1 MDRLKKLT
9 SLLLA
14 LVMVF
19 AMTAMAEGVAKTEV
33 TIDDGTVSG
42 ATYEA
47 YKLLNATSAAAGEEG
62 DKDDKFAYTLNDKYT
77 SILQNVTGKTEQAD
91 IVAYIAGLNASEVR
105 AFADAVYAAIQTA
118 KLDAD
123 ATSTENK
130 FELEQ
135 GYYLIVESI
144 LGSTENGS
152 TDTYS
157 LVMLDTAGL
166 ESVTVKTKEGVPTV
180 EKKVKDVNDSTG
192 VGSDWQDSADHDI
205 GDTVEYQI
213 TGTVS
218 EKYAEYESY
227 YYSFEDTMVNG
238 LTLNAE
244 SIKVT
249 IGEVDVTNQFVIEA
263 TEHSFTATSNLKELT
278 GVTVDANTKVIV
290 NYTCTLNED
299 AVIGEKGNPNEVILK
314 YENNPYHKAD
324 GDNNPKTPNKPE
336 TPGETPKDVNIV
348 FTYQVI
354 VNKVDKEG
362 NALAGA
368 GFTLYKWEKESNNW
382 VAVSEEII
390 VAELKEGKATFE
402 WKGLDDGDYKLVE
415 TTTPAGY
422 NTIADITFTVVA
434 DHVEVHENPTLTSLS
449 VTGADVQVK
458 NEETGEMQTVSSFT
472 ADHVAGTMM
481 TDVVNQ
487 TGTELPETGGMGTT
501 MLYVVGGLLVVGAV
515 VVMISKK
522 KAEEK

>member
-33 TIDDGTVSG
+33 TIDDGTISG

-62 DKDDKFAYTLNDKYT
+62 DEDDKFAYTLNDKYT

-105 AFADAVYAAIQTA
+105 AFADDVYAAIQTA

-123 ATSTENK
+123 ATSAENK

-135 GYYLIVESI
+135 GYYLIVESV
-144 LGSTENGS
+144 LGTTENGS

-227 YYSFEDTMVNG
+227 YYSFEDSMSEGLTYNKDAKVYVVNG
-238 LTLNAE
+238 DSKT
-244 SIKVT
+244 
-249 IGEVDVTNQFVIEA
+249 DVTAQFAIVEM
-263 TEHSFTATSNLKELT
+263 TEGNGFTAFN
-278 GVTVDANTKVIV
+278 
-290 NYTCTLNED
+290 
-299 AVIGEKGNPNEVILK
+299 
-314 YENNPYHKAD
+314 
-324 GDNNPKTPNKPE
+324 
-336 TPGETPKDVNIV
+336 
-348 FTYQVI
+348 
-354 VNKVDKEG
+354 
-362 NALAGA
+362 LAGGYRFYEA
-368 GFTLYKWEKESNNW
+368 VKKEKE
-382 VAVSEEII
+382 I
-390 VAELKEGKATFE
+390 AERS
-402 WKGLDDGDYKLVE
+402 Y
-415 TTTPAGY
+415 PC
-422 NTIADITFTVVA
+422 
-434 DHVEVHENPTLTSLS
+434 
-449 VTGADVQVK
+449 
-458 NEETGEMQTVSSFT
+458 
-472 ADHVAGTMM
+472 
-481 TDVVNQ
+481 
-487 TGTELPETGGMGTT
+487 GMDR
-501 MLYVVGGLLVVGAV
+501 
-515 VVMISKK
+515 
-522 KAEEK
+522 

>member
-19 AMTAMAEGVAKTEV
+19 AMTAMAFADAPAETPKTTITIDGGVAGSEY
-33 TIDDGTVSG
+33 
-42 ATYEA
+42 AA
-47 YKLLNATSAAAGEEG
+47 YKLLNATNAANEDGTG
-62 DKDDKFAYTLNDKYT
+62 SGKYAYTLNDTYT
-77 SILQNVTGKTEQAD
+77 AILQRVTGKTEQAD
-91 IVAYIAGLNASEVR
+91 IVAHISALGADGVR
-105 AFADAVYAAIQTA
+105 DFADAVYAAIVDANITA
-118 KLDAD
+118 DYTTND
-123 ATSTENK
+123 NVFDEV
-130 FELEQ
+130 EQ
-135 GYYLIVESI
+135 GYYLIAETKVGNEA
-144 LGSTENGS
+144 
-152 TDTYS
+152 DTYS
-157 LVMLDTAGL
+157 LVMLDTKGIDA
-166 ESVTVKTKEGVPTV
+166 VTVKTKEGVPTV

-192 VGSDWQDSADHDI
+192 VESDWQDSADHDI

-227 YYSFEDTMVNG
+227 YYSFEDKMVNG

-249 IGEVDVTNQFVIEA
+249 IGEVDVTDQFVIEA

-290 NYTCTLNED
+290 NYTCTLNKD
-299 AVIGEKGNPNEVILK
+299 AVIGAEGNPNEVILK

-336 TPGETPKDVNIV
+336 KPGETPKDVNIV

-354 VNKVDKEG
+354 VNKVDE
-362 NALAGA
+362 NEAPLTGA
-368 GFTLYKWEKESNNW
+368 GFTLYKKNAEGEY
-382 VAVSEEII
+382 VPIGSE
-390 VAELKEGKATFE
+390 VTGDALTTFE
-402 WKGLDDGDYKLVE
+402 WKGLDDGEYKLEE

-422 NTIADITFTVVA
+422 NTIAPIEFTIAATHDEEAVEPELKTLVVNDA
-434 DHVEVHENPTLTSLS
+434 AGNLISGEAGSFVVE
-449 VTGADVQVK
+449 
-458 NEETGEMQTVSSFT
+458 MT
-472 ADHVAGTMM
+472 AGNIKTQ
-481 TDVVNQ
+481 VVNQ